1 VARGFSLVREQIM
14 MVMVTTSEPAPSRW
28 YRSFYWR
35 IGTIFVVMVVAVIVT
50 QSVMFSVMWARSNR
64 AAPERSPNNLA
75 TVVAADVG
83 SALAQRAGLDVDRY
97 VEQRYGQAPWPV
109 FVVMKDGRA
118 ASNRSEPLPEEIR
131 RSVEAAVAGTDPG
144 KSGEQPRL
152 AGPVVTAPI
161 VVEGALA
168 GMVVLPPPPPGGI
181 LREAGRLLSL
191 PGTLLLAA
199 ATALA
204 AFVIFRPARRRLSA
218 LEDAAARFGTGDLA
232 ARAPEEGGDE
242 IARVARAF
250 NNMAAEL
257 AARDHALQTSD
268 RLRRRMLADVSHE
281 LKTRLTAMRGFL
293 ETLQMPDVSV
303 DSRTRER
310 YLATIERE
318 TRRLDRIVTDLLDLA
333 RHENDLG
340 AFNVR
345 LFDIE
350 RVFDHVVGR
359 HEREMRERGVTI
371 RTHVADGADQ
381 VLADPDRIEQV
392 IENLVANALR
402 HTPAGGSIELRAIAQ
417 EDAIRLSVTDTGE
430 GIAPEHI
437 AHVFDRFYKVD
448 AAREAGS
455 AGSGLGLSIA
465 KAIVER
471 HGGTI
476 AVTSRPGRTE
486 FAVLLPQKAP
496 FDPSTSSGSPRAG
509 SRGDSLRS
517 LRAGRS
523 TLD

>member
-1 VARGFSLVREQIM
+1 MGQM
-14 MVMVTTSEPAPSRW
+14 APLSPLTRSRW

-35 IGTIFVVMVVAVIVT
+35 IGAIFVVMVVAVIVA

-75 TVVAADVG
+75 TVVAADLG
-83 SALAQRAGLDVDRY
+83 SALAGRPAIDVAGY
-97 VEQRYGQAPWPV
+97 IEERYGQVPWPV
-109 FVVMKDGRA
+109 YVVLKDGRVA
-118 ASNRSEPLPEEIR
+118 GNRREPLSAAIR
-131 RSVEAAVAGTDPG
+131 RSVDAAVAGTDPG
-144 KSGEQPRL
+144 RSGPQPRL
-152 AGPVVTAPI
+152 AGPVVTVPI
-161 VVEGALA
+161 VVEGGLA

-204 AFVIFRPARRRLSA
+204 AFVIFWPARRRLSA
-218 LEDAAARFGTGDLA
+218 LEEAAARFGTGDLA

-250 NNMAAEL
+250 NQMAAEL

-281 LKTRLTAMRGFL
+281 LKTPLTAMRGFL
-293 ETLQMPDVSV
+293 ETLQMPDVLV
-303 DSRTRER
+303 DAGTRER

-333 RHENDLG
+333 RHENGIG
-340 AFNVR
+340 AFDVR

-350 RVFDHVVGR
+350 RVFDHVVRR
-359 HEREMRERGVTI
+359 HEREMWERGVTI
-371 RTHVADGADQ
+371 RSHVADAADQ

-392 IENLVANALR
+392 VENLVANALR
-402 HTPAGGSIELRAIAQ
+402 HTPAGGTIDLRAIAH

-430 GIAPEHI
+430 GIAPEHV

-476 AVTSRPGRTE
+476 EVTSRPGRTE
-486 FAVLLPQKAP
+486 FAVRLPLALTHHSIAKL
-496 FDPSTSSGSPRAG
+496 RI
-509 SRGDSLRS
+509 GD
-517 LRAGRS
+517 
-523 TLD
+523 

>member
-1 VARGFSLVREQIM
+1 MSAGPELTR
-14 MVMVTTSEPAPSRW
+14 SRW

-35 IGTIFVVMVVAVIVT
+35 IGTIFVVMVVAVIVA
-50 QSVMFSVMWARSNR
+50 QSVMFSMMWARSNR

-83 SALAQRAGLDVDRY
+83 SALIQRPGVDVGSYID
-97 VEQRYGQAPWPV
+97 ERYGQAPWPM
-109 FVVMKDGRA
+109 FVVMKDGRIA
-118 ASNRSEPLPEEIR
+118 GNRSAPLSVEIR
-131 RSVEAAVAGTDPG
+131 RSVEAALGGTDPG
-144 KSGEQPRL
+144 RRGPQPRL

-191 PGTLLLAA
+191 PGTLLLVA

-204 AFVIFRPARRRLSA
+204 AFVIFRPARRRLSG
-218 LEDAAARFGTGDLA
+218 LEQAAARFGAGDLA

-250 NNMAAEL
+250 NQMATEL
-257 AARDHALQTSD
+257 EARTQALQTSD

-281 LKTRLTAMRGFL
+281 LKTPLTAMRGFL
-293 ETLQMPDVSV
+293 ETLQMPDVLV
-303 DSRTRER
+303 DTDTRAR
-310 YLATIERE
+310 YLDTIDRE

-333 RHENDLG
+333 RHENGIGGFD
-340 AFNVR
+340 VR
-345 LFDIE
+345 LFAIE
-350 RVFDHVVGR
+350 RVFDHVVRR
-359 HEREMRERGVTI
+359 HERDVVERGIRI
-371 RTHVADGADQ
+371 RTFVAEDADQ
-381 VLADPDRIEQV
+381 VMADPGRIEQV

-402 HTPAGGSIELRAIAQ
+402 HTPPGGTVELRAAADR
-417 EDAIRLSVTDTGE
+417 DAIRLSVSDTGE

-448 AAREAGS
+448 AARAAGT
-455 AGSGLGLSIA
+455 AGSGLGLPIA

-471 HGGTI
+471 HRGTI
-476 AVTSRPGRTE
+476 EVASQPGRTE
-486 FAVLLPQKAP
+486 FTVLLPQQAIL
-496 FDPSTSSGSPRAG
+496 PSHSIPDLRI
-509 SRGDSLRS
+509 GD
-517 LRAGRS
+517 
-523 TLD
+523 